1 MKKSILLNSK
11 ELNVTIQRLACQLIE
26 NHGEFLNTD
35 LEELESVDEIG
46 EKIAASVV
54 EFFNDHENIEIINSL
69 KSYGLQF
76 EMVER
81 ENNLLSEKLADK
93 SIVVSGVFEKYSR
106 DEIKKLIE
114 LNGGKVS
121 SSISKNT
128 SFILAGENMGPS
140 KKQKAE
146 ELEVKIIS
154 EEDFVK
160 IIYS

>member
-1 MKKSILLNSK
+1 
-11 ELNVTIQRLACQLIE
+11 
-26 NHGEFLNTD
+26 
-35 LEELESVDEIG
+35 
-46 EKIAASVV
+46 
-54 EFFNDHENIEIINSL
+54 
-69 KSYGLQF
+69 
-76 EMVER
+76 MVES